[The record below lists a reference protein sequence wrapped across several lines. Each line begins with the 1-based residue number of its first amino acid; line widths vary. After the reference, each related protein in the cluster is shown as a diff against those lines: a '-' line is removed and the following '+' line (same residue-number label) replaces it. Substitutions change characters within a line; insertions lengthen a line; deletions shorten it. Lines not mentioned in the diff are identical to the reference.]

1 MKIAVSG
8 ETPAKQYNL
17 DEIAGFISNYGADG
31 IELWPENMEVLH
43 GKVCTHRLYRNA
55 DVDSTIKILEKHGIQ
70 CACVAF
76 GAAFDKQLAA
86 DEALYAQELFR
97 AVEVADMLQS
107 KLVNHYLYYL
117 SMGDVADTDRLLRIF
132 SPAISLAEKKGI
144 TLVLE
149 NEAHDSTKNPL
160 EMKRIV
166 NEINSPNFKTN
177 FDAINYYQAN
187 CEGFPYAYT
196 VLKDLIFYVHL
207 KDGCEYVPEHNHTS
221 DALGGEMS
229 NEKKGRYIYY
239 PPIGQG
245 VLNID
250 GQLKALSNNGY
261 DGWCTLEP
269 HTTTKIWHQY
279 VKNEIK
285 YLKNTSIF

>member
-8 ETPAKQYNL
+8 EIPAKKYNL
-17 DEIAGFISNYGADG
+17 DEIARFISNYGAEG
-31 IELWPENMEVLH
+31 IELWPENIQALH
-43 GKVCTHRLYRNA
+43 GEVCTHRLYRNT
-55 DVDSTIKILEKHGIQ
+55 DVASAAKILDKHGIQ

-76 GAAFDKQLAA
+76 GAAFDKQLTA
-86 DEALYAQELFR
+86 DEMLYAQELLR
-97 AVEVADMLQS
+97 AVKVADMLQA
-107 KLVNHYLYYL
+107 KFVNHYLYYL
-117 SMGDVADTDRLLRIF
+117 SMDDVADTDRLLRIF

-166 NEINSPNFKTN
+166 NTINSPNFKIN

-187 CEGFPYAYT
+187 YEGFPYAYE
-196 VLKDLIFYVHL
+196 VLKNLISYVHV
-207 KDGCEYVPEHNHTS
+207 KDGCEYVPEHNHTG
-221 DALGGEMS
+221 DALGSEMS
-229 NEKKGRYIYY
+229 NAKKGKHIYY

-245 VLNID
+245 VLNIS
-250 GQLKALSNNGY
+250 GELNALSSNGY
-261 DGWCTLEP
+261 EGWCTLEP
-269 HTTTKIWHQY
+269 HTTIELWHQY

-285 YLKNTSIF
+285 YLKNSGMF